1 VSRRPSPFPTG
12 GQPPIG
18 LAHRGGLAEQVENS
32 PSAFEH
38 AIDLGFR
45 YIETD
50 IRASI
55 DGHAVIHHDAT
66 LDRMTDG
73 TGTISALPLSRI
85 LAARLPNGD
94 HPMTLLQAL
103 ERWPDAVLNVDV
115 KADDAVGPF
124 LRAVARADAWER
136 VCAASFSA
144 ARLRRLCMLAGPRL
158 ARSLG
163 TSEVVRLRLRAP
175 VDTGSA
181 CAVQVPA
188 ASGRIPLVTPGFLR
202 RAHDRGLAVHV
213 WTVNDPVQ
221 MRHLLAMGV
230 DGLVTD
236 RPSVLAD
243 VLEEFTGS

>member
-1 VSRRPSPFPTG
+1 MSRRPSPFPNG

-18 LAHRGGLAEQVENS
+18 LAHRGGLAEEVENS
-32 PSAFEH
+32 PSAFQR
-38 AIDLGFR
+38 AVDLGFR

-50 IRASI
+50 IRATI

-66 LDRMTDG
+66 LDRMTDAAG
-73 TGTISALPLSRI
+73 AISALPLSRI

-94 HPMTLLQAL
+94 RPMTLLEAL

-124 LRAVARADAWER
+124 LRAVAHADAWAR
-136 VCAASFSA
+136 VCAASFST
-144 ARLRRLCMLAGPRL
+144 ARLHRLGALAGPRL

-163 TSEVVRLRLRAP
+163 PSEVVRLRLHAP
-175 VDTGSA
+175 LDTRSA

-188 ASGRIPLVTPGFLR
+188 TSGRVPVVTPGFVR

-213 WTVNDPVQ
+213 WTVNDPVR
-221 MRHLLAMGV
+221 MRQLLGMGV

-243 VLEEFTGS
+243 VLDEFT